1 MLLAMKTRNVTGALL
16 SVHCHSLRLAVF
28 LSYLC
33 YSIAA
38 DGCADNPCRFGST
51 CLDGGATC
59 NCTQG
64 LQGKHCSEGR
74 QTPRLLVSFGQ
85 KKKKQ

>member
-1 MLLAMKTRNVTGALL
+1 MLLVVCQLSRDVIGYEDSYNVTGALL
-16 SVHCHSLRLAVF
+16 SVYCHSLRLAVF

-64 LQGKHCSEGR
+64 LQGRHCSEGR
-74 QTPRLLVSFGQ
+74 QHHDC
-85 KKKKQ
+85 

>member
-1 MLLAMKTRNVTGALL
+1 MAILLVVCQLSSVVIGYLRFGLFIVTVL
-16 SVHCHSLRLAVF
+16 SLAVF

-59 NCTQG
+59 NCTEG
-64 LQGKHCSEGR
+64 LQGRYCSEGR
-74 QTPRLLVSFGQ
+74 QHQ
-85 KKKKQ
+85 DC

>member
-1 MLLAMKTRNVTGALL
+1 MLLAMKTRNVTGAFR
-16 SVHCHSLRLAVF
+16 SVYCHSLRLAVF

-64 LQGKHCSEGR
+64 LQGRHCSEGR
-74 QTPRLLVSFGQ
+74 QHHDC
-85 KKKKQ
+85 